1 MISRI
6 AKYFGVGLATILPF
20 ALVIW
25 VVVSV
30 VEWVDGWFGNLME
43 SWLGIT
49 VPGLGFVMVMLG
61 ITALGILTRTYIS
74 RRIITWLDLMFSHI
88 PLVRSLY
95 TLVKEIVNNVLGHH
109 RGFQRVVLVP
119 WPDEHSLALGFL
131 TQEMLP
137 TSLDPD
143 GDRVAVFLP
152 FAFQFAGVTVMVERR
167 RIQPCN
173 LSVEEGLKF
182 VLSAGL
188 GQSNGVEH
196 PSVSQQPPVPPF
208 PAQSRRDGL

>member
-1 MISRI
+1 MIARI

-43 SWLGIT
+43 RWLGIT
-49 VPGLGFVMVMLG
+49 IPGLGFVAVMLG
-61 ITALGILTRTYIS
+61 ITALGILTRSYVS
-74 RRIITWLDLMFSHI
+74 RKIIKWLDSLFSHI
-88 PLVRSLY
+88 PLIRSLY

-109 RGFQRVVLVP
+109 RGFQKVVLVP

-131 TQEMLP
+131 TQDILP
-137 TSLDPD
+137 SSLDPN
-143 GDRVAVFLP
+143 GGRVAVFLP
-152 FAFQFAGVTVMVERR
+152 FAFQFAGVTVMVERQ
-167 RIQPCN
+167 RIQPCD
-173 LSVEEGLKF
+173 LSVEDGLKF

-188 GQSNGVEH
+188 GQSNGIDH
-196 PSVSQQPPVPPF
+196 PVTPQQQPISSF
-208 PAQSRRDGL
+208 PAQSRKDGL